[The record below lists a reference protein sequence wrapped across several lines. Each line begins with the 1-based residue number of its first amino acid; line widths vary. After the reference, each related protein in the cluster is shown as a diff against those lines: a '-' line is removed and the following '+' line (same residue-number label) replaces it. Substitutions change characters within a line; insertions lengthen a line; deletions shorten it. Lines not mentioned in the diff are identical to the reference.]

1 MNKYIVD
8 IETDGFLEKLTKI
21 HCMVIKDL
29 QTNEV
34 AVFRGDGP
42 DHEFEEGL
50 DYLKGCS
57 EKGIIVGHNIIK
69 FDLPAIQ
76 KIYSNFTVK
85 QENVLDTLV
94 LSRLIYSDAK
104 NQDGAY
110 IKTGRLPNKLW
121 ASHSLKA
128 WGYRLGILKGD
139 LGEAEERF
147 DVFTK
152 EMLEYCKQD
161 VEVTHALLKALESKD
176 YSQQAIEL
184 EHKVAWICAQMERNG
199 WAFDEKK
206 AAELCTKLVTRRA
219 EIIKQMQE
227 TFEPI
232 ITERVS
238 VKTGKPLKASV
249 VEFNPGSRQHIAQR
263 LKEKYGWEPVE
274 YTPSGQAK
282 IDEEV
287 LSKLDYP
294 EAKTLAEYFLLNKR
308 IGQLSEGDQAWLK
321 VVRNGRI
328 HGSINTNG
336 AVTGRCTHQSPNMAQ
351 VPSVSSAYGKECRE
365 LFTVSPKSKLVGCD
379 LSGLEL
385 RCLAAYMAR
394 WDNGDYGRIVVE
406 GKQEDGTDIHTVN
419 QKAAGLPTRANAK
432 TFIYGFLYGA
442 GDAKLGSIV
451 GKSSAAGKHLRE
463 KFLSN
468 LPALDKLRAAVQSK
482 VEKVD
487 GKVGY
492 LIGLDKRQLAVRSE
506 HAALNTLLQSA
517 GALIAKRWLVE
528 VDLACKE
535 RGITDYKLLGF
546 IHDETQWE
554 VREDLAEEFGQLV
567 VDCAAK
573 AGKHLKLS
581 VPIGAEYSVGM
592 TWADTH

>member
-34 AVFRGDGP
+34 HTFRGSAP
-42 DHEFEEGL
+42 DHEFEQGL
-50 DYLKGCS
+50 DFLESIATDGQ
-57 EKGIIVGHNIIK
+57 IIGHNIIK

-76 KIYSNFTVK
+76 KIYKNFKVK

-104 NQDGAY
+104 NQDAVY
-110 IKTGRLPNKLW
+110 TKSGRLPQKLW

-139 LGEAEERF
+139 LGDAEERF
-147 DVFTK
+147 DVFTQ
-152 EMLEYCKQD
+152 EMLDYCKQD
-161 VEVTHALLKALESKD
+161 VEVTHTLLTALTTKP
-176 YSQQAIEL
+176 YSEKAIEL
-184 EHKVAWICAQMERNG
+184 EHQVAWICAQMERNG
-199 WAFDEKK
+199 WSFDEKK
-206 AAELCTKLVTRRA
+206 ASDLYAKLVARRS
-219 EIIKQMQE
+219 EITKQMQE

-232 ITERVS
+232 VVQRVS
-238 VKTGKPLKASV
+238 EKTGKPLKDKV
-249 VEFNPGSRQHIAQR
+249 IEFNPGSRQHIAQR
-263 LKEKYGWEPVE
+263 LNEKYNWEPTE
-274 YTPSGQAK
+274 HTPSGQAK
-282 IDEEV
+282 IDEDV
-287 LSKLDYP
+287 LGKLEYP
-294 EAKTLAEYFLLNKR
+294 EAKVLAEYFMLNKR
-308 IGQLSEGDQAWLK
+308 IGQLAEGDQAWLK
-321 VVRNGRI
+321 LVRNGRI

-351 VPSVSSAYGKECRE
+351 VPSLSSKYGKECRE
-365 LFTVSPKSKLVGCD
+365 LFTVSPKYKLVGCD

-385 RCLAAYMAR
+385 RCLAAYMAK
-394 WDNGDYGRIVVE
+394 WDAGAYGKVVVE

-451 GKSSAAGKHLRE
+451 GKSTAAGKKLRE

-468 LPALDKLRAAVQSK
+468 LPALAKLREAVQEASSR
-482 VEKVD
+482 
-487 GKVGY
+487 GY
-492 LIGLDKRQLAVRSE
+492 LIGLDGRKLAIRSS

-528 VDLACKE
+528 VELACKE
-535 RGITDYKLLGF
+535 QGWVNGEDYKLLGF

-554 VREDLAEEFGQLV
+554 VKEDKADAFGQLV
-567 VDCAAK
+567 VDCAARV
-573 AGKHLKLS
+573 GVFFNLKIP
-581 VPIGAEYSVGM
+581 VGAEYSTGT